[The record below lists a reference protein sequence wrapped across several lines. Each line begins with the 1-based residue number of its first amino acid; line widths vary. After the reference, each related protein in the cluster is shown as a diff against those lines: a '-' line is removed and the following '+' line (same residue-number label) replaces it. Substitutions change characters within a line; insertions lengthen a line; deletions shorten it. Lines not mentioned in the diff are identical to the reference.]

1 MKKLFVLFDSRYTT
15 IEVCGQEKDGVK
27 MLAMECSTT
36 AKEQMVVSRL
46 KLFYGTCVA
55 CRGAVVAWRLDAM
68 AQVLVLFAKVRVGL

>member
-1 MKKLFVLFDSRYTT
+1 
-15 IEVCGQEKDGVK
+15 

-46 KLFYGTCVA
+46 KLFMEHALLAEGPLPA
-55 CRGAVVAWRLDAM
+55 ADAM